1 MSFLISAIERTLPG
15 PFGQRVVDILKHK
28 GTAGTAAKGSL
39 AALAVAVGGVLVS
52 FAVQVS
58 LTRALGATEYGTYAV
73 VLVWMNVVL
82 LFTKIE
88 LDIVTTRFVGA
99 YTAAEDWPRLH
110 GLLRTV
116 PRHVLIRTLSVAAI
130 AAAVFLALRGSRFDH
145 FVPAALMA
153 AILFVL
159 TAQVMVRSAALQ
171 GFKRVLPAQL
181 PNVVLRPVL
190 FLGMVWATMAAG
202 VRFGAATAIA
212 FNALAALVA
221 ILVAD
226 RYVHRATPAAVRH
239 AVPVSEAKEWRRVG
253 YGLVFISA
261 AQLSLSQ
268 SSDIVLVAALL
279 DRTEA
284 AHYAVASQLALLVS
298 FASTAVMFIV
308 APLISEL
315 YAKQQLD
322 TLRRFTRATTTV
334 CLVVSLL
341 LLLGMAIFG
350 RLLLGVY
357 GASFKVAYPALL
369 VLALSHFVTATVGSL
384 AGWLMTMTGHERPAA
399 WMIGGSAMLNIV
411 LAIPLTA
418 AYGILGTATA
428 TLISTLLRSL
438 MLSIFLRR
446 RLGILLVP
454 APLGVLR
461 A

>member
-1 MSFLISAIERTLPG
+1 VSFLISALERALPG
-15 PFGQRVVDILKHK
+15 LLGQRVVAVLRHQ
-28 GTAGTAAKGSL
+28 GTAGTATRGSL
-39 AALAVAVGGVLVS
+39 VALFVSVGGVFIS

-58 LTRALGATEYGTYAV
+58 LTRALGPTEYGTYAV
-73 VLVWMNVVL
+73 VLVWMYVVL

-99 YTAAEDWPRLH
+99 YTASEDWPRLH
-110 GLLRTV
+110 GLLRSV
-116 PRHVLIRTLSVAAI
+116 PRHVLLRTVI
-130 AAAVFLALRGSRFDH
+130 AASIGAVVLLAMRGSRFDH
-145 FVPAALMA
+145 FIPAALMA
-153 AILFVL
+153 AVLMVL
-159 TAQVMVRSAALQ
+159 TAQIIVRGAALQ

-181 PNVVLRPVL
+181 PNVLVRPAL
-190 FLGMVWATMAAG
+190 FLGVIWATIAAG

-212 FNALAALVA
+212 FNALATFIA

-226 RYVHRATPAAVRH
+226 RYLRRATPDAVRN
-239 AVPVSEAKEWRRVG
+239 AAPVNEAKEWRRVG

-268 SSDIVLVAALL
+268 SSDLVLVAALIN
-279 DRTEA
+279 RTA
-284 AHYAVASQLALLVS
+284 SAYYSVASQLALLVS

-315 YAKQQLD
+315 FSKQQLD

-334 CLVVSLL
+334 CLAVSLL
-341 LLLGMAIFG
+341 FLLGIVIFG
-350 RLLLGVY
+350 RLLLGLY
-357 GASFKVAYPALL
+357 GDAFRVAYLPLL
-369 VLALSHFVTATVGSL
+369 VLAMSHFVTASVGSL

-399 WMIGGSAMLNIV
+399 WMIGGSAILNIA
-411 LAIPLTA
+411 LSIPLTI

-428 TLISTLLRSL
+428 TLISTLVRSL
-438 MLSIFLRR
+438 MLSVFLRR

-454 APLGVLR
+454 APPAALR